1 MELLQKGGKQIK
13 IWTDVSGLDEPTLEQ
28 LFRISKMPFIFEHIA
43 VMPDVHLGKG
53 ATVGSVIATKGAIM
67 PAAVGCDIGCGML
80 ATKTNL
86 TAADIPESLAKLRSQ
101 IEKNVP
107 VGFGCHKNDKFGEGL
122 NFLDL
127 SVYNDLSSNT
137 IKKAKTQIGTLGGGN
152 HFIEICLDT
161 EKNVW
166 VMLHSGS
173 RNIGNEVANI
183 HIKIA
188 KGEMKKAFN
197 NLEDPNLAYLS
208 EQTQEFKNYINDLF
222 WCQEYALKNRR
233 VMFDNILLSI
243 KKLIPKTEIIGE
255 ITSCHHNYVSIEEHF
270 GEKVY
275 VTRKGAIRAEK
286 TDLGIIPGSMG
297 AKSYIVRGKGN
308 PDSFNSCSH
317 GAGRKMTRTKAR
329 SIFNVKDLEEQT
341 KNVECRKD
349 HGVLD
354 EIPEAY
360 KDIKE
365 VMRNQ
370 RDLVEVVTE
379 LKQILCIKG

>member
-13 IWTDVSGLDEPTLEQ
+13 IWTDVSVLDEPTLEQ

-86 TAADIPESLAKLRSQ
+86 TAADLPESLAKLRSQ